1 VRKLKFLRLLIYFV
15 LMATAIFASVGLSGC
30 TRLYYMP
37 GVSSGYYVWKDA
49 GAKIHIAWTMER
61 KAGEFSGWI
70 GTDGK
75 VTDYQQV
82 SFGSTD
88 TLTLSAEK
96 NRLDF
101 SAPLTDKD
109 LAKEIVFSVSDYSY
123 LEFELKVNN
132 GYDLGRIHVGE
143 YLANPED
150 AVFKI
155 GKDYFEDLKKVPFY
169 KKHPYSG
176 LFFKLSKDMLFTL
189 SFVFVLGAIAIE
201 IIRITA
207 IRKKIMACSNK
218 KYNYYLFLCYGI
230 LILAGACI
238 YLFLTRLSFI

>member
-1 VRKLKFLRLLIYFV
+1 VFAALAAAVLL
-15 LMATAIFASVGLSGC
+15 ASVGLSGC
-30 TRLYYMP
+30 TGLYYMP
-37 GVSSGYYVWKDA
+37 GVSNGYYVWKDA
-49 GAKIHIAWTMER
+49 AAKIHVAWTMER
-61 KAGEFSGWI
+61 KAGEFSGWVA
-70 GTDGK
+70 TDGEI
-75 VTDYQQV
+75 TEYRQV
-82 SFGSTD
+82 SFGQD
-88 TLTLSAEK
+88 DKLTLNAEK

-132 GYDLGRIHVGE
+132 GYDLGRTHVSE
-143 YLANPED
+143 YLANPKD

-155 GKDYFEDLKKVPFY
+155 GKDYFDNLKKVPFY

-176 LFFKLSKDMLFTL
+176 LFYKLSRDMLFTMG
-189 SFVFVLGAIAIE
+189 FVFSLGIIIIE

-207 IRKKIMACSNK
+207 IRKKISASGNK
-218 KYNYYLFLCYGI
+218 RYNYYLFLCYGI
-230 LILAGACI
+230 LIIIGAGI